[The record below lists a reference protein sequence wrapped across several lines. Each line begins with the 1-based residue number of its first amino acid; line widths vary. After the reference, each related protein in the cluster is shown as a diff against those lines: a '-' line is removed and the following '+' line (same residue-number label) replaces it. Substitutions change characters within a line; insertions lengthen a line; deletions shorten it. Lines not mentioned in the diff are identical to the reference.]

1 MQARAFR
8 RAREPGLIRRGFIA
22 SAIPLSLEPSAESA
36 SARRR
41 ALLNK
46 VLSATVAVQV
56 AVVMSSLTVPVLAS
70 PIAAAAGLPAY
81 LVGYYSALIYG
92 FAVVTSFA
100 TPRLF
105 HRWGGIRVHQGLL
118 VMTALALLL
127 LLPAGPL
134 GFVASGVVLGL
145 GYGPMNPASTVLLTR
160 YTPANLRS
168 RVFSA
173 KQTAV
178 PAGGALAGLVT
189 PLAAAWLGWRGAV
202 VVLAAVCLAL
212 CVLIQRWQAEI
223 DSDAAPAG
231 QAFVPAFWRSFGR
244 LLGDR
249 RWRAVAVASCA
260 FGSVQFSF
268 TAVFPTVLAHV
279 GWSTAAAGRAMS
291 VALVVGV
298 VFRIIWGTAADKIGS
313 RPILCL
319 LGGMMSLA
327 ALAAAF
333 VGAGWP
339 VSWVV
344 ALAGWFGVSA
354 FCWSGI
360 GIAEAVRQVSPSM
373 VPEASAGVIGVTFF
387 GALAGPTLFSAVTG
401 LTGNAGAAFVALAL
415 FSAAGTLLLLRSSR
429 KGGE

>member
-1 MQARAFR
+1 M
-8 RAREPGLIRRGFIA
+8 
-22 SAIPLSLEPSAESA
+22 
-36 SARRR
+36 
-41 ALLNK
+41 
-46 VLSATVAVQV
+46 LSATVAVQV
-56 AVVMSSLTVPVLAS
+56 AIVMSSLTVPVLAS

-92 FAVVTSFA
+92 CAVVTSFA

-118 VMTALALLL
+118 VMTAVALLM
-127 LLPAGPL
+127 LLPAYPL
-134 GFVASGVVLGL
+134 GFLAGGVVLGL

-160 YTPANLRS
+160 YTPAHLRS
-168 RVFSA
+168 RVFSG

-189 PLAAAWLGWRGAV
+189 PLVAAWLGWREAV
-202 VVLAAVCLAL
+202 VALAVLCLAL
-212 CVLIQRWQAEI
+212 CVLIQRWRDEI
-223 DSDAAPAG
+223 DGDTAPAG
-231 QAFVPAFWRSFGR
+231 PALAPPAFWRSFRR

-249 RWRAVAVASCA
+249 HWRAVAVASCA

-279 GWSTAAAGRAMS
+279 GWSTTAGGRAMS

-298 VFRIIWGTAADKIGS
+298 VFRVIWGTAADKLGS
-313 RPILCL
+313 RLILCL
-319 LGGMMSLA
+319 LGSMMSLA
-327 ALAAAF
+327 ALAAAC
-333 VGAGWP
+333 VGAGWS
-339 VSWVV
+339 VGAVA
-344 ALAGWFGVSA
+344 ALAAWFGISA

-360 GIAEAVRQVSPSM
+360 GIAEAVRQVGPAL

-401 LTGNAGAAFVALAL
+401 LTGSAAAAFVILAL
-415 FSAAGTLLLLRSSR
+415 FSAVGTLLLMRAR
-429 KGGE
+429 PQAAT